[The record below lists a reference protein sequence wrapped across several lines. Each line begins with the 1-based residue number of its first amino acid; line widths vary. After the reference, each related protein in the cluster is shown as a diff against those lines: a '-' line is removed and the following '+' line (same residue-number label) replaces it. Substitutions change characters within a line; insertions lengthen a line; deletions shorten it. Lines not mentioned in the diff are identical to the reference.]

1 MRISDWSSDVCSS
14 DLQARIDSLHRI
26 RRALGAA
33 RARQHRPTLRN
44 GIDLAFRVF
53 VRTQRRAV
61 VEVGTPVP
69 LPVPAVL
76 VDIDAQP
83 FRLFAAVR
91 RKGAIIAG
99 IGQIGEPP
107 LYLVM
112 AKSQTYAFAR
122 ALVAYLVRASVSV
135 QLLLERQSI

>member
-83 FRLFAAVR
+83 FRLFAAFR
-91 RKGAIIAG
+91 RKGAIIAA
-99 IGQIGEPP
+99 IGTGAEEHTSDI
-107 LYLVM
+107 
-112 AKSQTYAFAR
+112 
-122 ALVAYLVRASVSV
+122 
-135 QLLLERQSI
+135 QSLMRI

>member
-1 MRISDWSSDVCSS
+1 MVFVF
-14 DLQARIDSLHRI
+14 LFFFLMQ
-26 RRALGAA
+26 RRPP
-33 RARQHRPTLRN
+33 RSTLTDTLFPYTTLVRSRN

-53 VRTQRRAV
+53 GRTQRRAG

-83 FRLFAAVR
+83 FRLFAAFR

-107 LYLVM
+107 QYLVKE
-112 AKSQTYAFAR
+112 KSQPYAFAR
-122 ALVAYLVRASVSV
+122 ALVADLVPAVVPVARTPPPQAVRS
-135 QLLLERQSI
+135 Q